1 MAEGTLPE
9 PDLEEGRDATV
20 SETLDVRRRELKYR
34 ISLAESLRAQQLFS
48 QVLPGDANN
57 GSDGY
62 AVRSLYFDTL
72 RNCDYEEKEDGLEHR
87 KKVRL
92 RVYSPTATVAKL
104 ELKEKDGVWQR
115 KQSLM
120 LPREAAERLIRGDCS
135 PLAALDQPLAQ
146 QLYRLMVEE
155 LYRPV
160 CTVEYRRYAFVV
172 PSNDIRI
179 TFDRYLMAGE
189 GIPALFDEKDFLYP
203 VGAPDDVTMEV
214 KFNRFLFSY
223 IRDLLE
229 SVGKLP
235 VSYSKYVMSRQ
246 ISHTAG

>member
-1 MAEGTLPE
+1 MSEGTVCAE
-9 PDLEEGRDATV
+9 TGEGRDALV
-20 SETLDVRRRELKYR
+20 SKTLDVRRRELKYR
-34 ISLAESLRAQQLFS
+34 ISLAESLRAQQLLS

-57 GSDGY
+57 GPDGY
-62 AVRSLYFDTL
+62 TVRSLYFDTL
-72 RNCDYEEKEDGLEHR
+72 RNRDYEEKEDGLERR

-92 RVYSPTATVAKL
+92 RVYSPTAAVAKL
-104 ELKEKDGVWQR
+104 ELKEKDGAWQR
-115 KQSLM
+115 KQSLV
-120 LPREAAERLIRGDCS
+120 LPREAAERLLRGDYG

-146 QLYRLMVEE
+146 QLYRLMLEE

-172 PSNDIRI
+172 PANDIRI
-179 TFDRYLMAGE
+179 TFDRHLTAGE
-189 GIPALFDEKDFLYP
+189 GIPALFDGEDFLYP

-229 SVGKLP
+229 GIEKLP
-235 VSYSKYVMSRQ
+235 VSYSKYVMSRR
-246 ISHTAG
+246 ISHTFG